1 MSATT
6 YSAAKRKKRKA
17 VNLLLTCSDKSNN
30 KSQFEIEQGL
40 DFWAKTEQGD
50 KFEQLFQSLWQRA
63 DFEGCRLLYYN
74 PNMEKHKTHTAPA
87 IICNNAHFSTKK

>member
-1 MSATT
+1 MLFA
-6 YSAAKRKKRKA
+6 
-17 VNLLLTCSDKSNN
+17 NKSNK
-30 KSQFEIEQGL
+30 KSQFEIEQGH

-50 KFEQLFQSLWQRA
+50 KLEQLYQSA

-87 IICNNAHFSTKK
+87 IICNNAHFSTKKSCV